1 MIIENTLGKR
11 REVPVPNNLKNI
23 RLEKGLTQNE
33 LAAMLNITVSYLS
46 KIENE
51 KKLPNVL
58 LAIRLANALDCNVE
72 DIFFI
77 PKRDK

>member
-1 MIIENTLGKR
+1 M
-11 REVPVPNNLKNI
+11 PNNLKNI

>member
-1 MIIENTLGKR
+1 M
-11 REVPVPNNLKNI
+11 PNNLKLL
-23 RLEKGLTQNE
+23 RLERGLTQSE
-33 LAAMLNITVSYLS
+33 LAEMLNITVPYLS

-58 LAIRLANALDCNVE
+58 LAIRLANALDCKVE